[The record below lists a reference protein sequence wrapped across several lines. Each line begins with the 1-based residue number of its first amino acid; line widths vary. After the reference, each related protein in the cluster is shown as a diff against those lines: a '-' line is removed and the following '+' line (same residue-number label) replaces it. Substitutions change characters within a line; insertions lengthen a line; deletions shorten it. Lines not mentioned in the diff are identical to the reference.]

1 MGPAVDMSAILP
13 PRGPLGD
20 PSLVAAAEMLPWGVA
35 SKDLPVA
42 SPAAS
47 SHLEASA
54 VSLLHEE

>member
-20 PSLVAAAEMLPWGVA
+20 PSLVAAAEMLHWGAAATDLLVAFSVA
-35 SKDLPVA
+35 SHSEV
-42 SPAAS
+42 
-47 SHLEASA
+47 